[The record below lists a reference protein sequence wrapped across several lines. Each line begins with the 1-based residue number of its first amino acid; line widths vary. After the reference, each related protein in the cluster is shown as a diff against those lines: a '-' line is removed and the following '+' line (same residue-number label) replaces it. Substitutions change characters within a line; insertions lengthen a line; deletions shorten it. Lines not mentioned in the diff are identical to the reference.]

1 MQFDRVEP
9 LRPAAPPVCGSC
21 SRILSGTYYTA
32 QGRSLCAACGA
43 AMKRAA
49 EAPFDPARFLKA
61 SVFGVAAVAVGGGVN
76 AFLASRWDLY
86 VGWLSI
92 LAAVLV
98 GFAVRLGSGNRGG
111 RPYQILAVALA
122 YLAMAAMF
130 LPIVQMREGSPS
142 LVRLLSPLWVLLIAP
157 FLNGVQG
164 LLLWLILGVS
174 LLQAW
179 RLNRASVVHLQGP
192 FALESALPPDGAA
205 GV

>member
-1 MQFDRVEP
+1 MQFDRAEP
-9 LRPAAPPVCGSC
+9 RTPAAPPVCGGC
-21 SRILSGTYYTA
+21 GRILSGTYYTA

-43 AMKRAA
+43 AMKRVA
-49 EAPFDPARFLKA
+49 EVPFDPARFLKA
-61 SVFGVAAVAVGGGVN
+61 SIFGLAAVAVGGGVN
-76 AFLASRWDLY
+76 ALLASRWDLY

-92 LAAVLV
+92 LGAVLV

-111 RPYQILAVALA
+111 RPYQVLAVALA

-142 LVRLLSPLWVLLIAP
+142 LGRLLSPLWILLVAP
-157 FLNGVQG
+157 FLNGAQG
-164 LLLWLILGVS
+164 MLLWLILGVS

-179 RLNRASVVHLQGP
+179 RMNRSSVINLQGP
-192 FALESALPPDGAA
+192 FALGSAQPPDGRA

>member
-9 LRPAAPPVCGSC
+9 LTPAAPPVCGSC
-21 SRILSGTYYTA
+21 RGILSGTYFTV
-32 QGRSLCAACGA
+32 QGRSLCAACGL
-43 AMKRAA
+43 AMKRVA

-61 SVFGVAAVAVGGGVN
+61 AVFGVAAVAVGGGVN
-76 AFLASRWDLY
+76 ALLASRWDLY

-111 RPYQILAVALA
+111 RPYQVLAAALS

-130 LPIVQMREGSPS
+130 IPIVQMREGSPG
-142 LVRLLSPLWVLLIAP
+142 LGRLLSPLWVLLIAP
-157 FLNGVQG
+157 FLNGAQG

-179 RLNRASVVHLQGP
+179 RLNRSSAAGVKGP
-192 FALESALPPDGAA
+192 FALGSALPPDGAA

>member
-1 MQFDRVEP
+1 MQFDRAEP
-9 LRPAAPPVCGSC
+9 LNPASPLVCAGC
-21 SRILSGTYYTA
+21 CRVLSGAYYTV

-43 AMKRAA
+43 ALKRVA

-61 SVFGVAAVAVGGGVN
+61 SVFGIAAVAVGGGVN
-76 AFLASRWDLY
+76 ALVASRWDLY

-111 RPYQILAVALA
+111 RPYQVLAVALA

-130 LPIVQMREGSPS
+130 IPIQHREGA
-142 LVRLLSPLWVLLIAP
+142 LTFTRVIQPLWVLLAAP
-157 FLNGVQG
+157 FISGVQG
-164 LLLWLILGVS
+164 LLLWSILGFS
-174 LLQAW
+174 LAQAW
-179 RLNRASVVHLQGP
+179 RLNRAAPLDLQGP
-192 FALESALPPDGAA
+192 FVLRSTTPPDGST